1 MNDVLLRVIA
11 MQNSYS
17 NYFSRFSPDRPI
29 EIQWV
34 SLDLATDKKTFF
46 GIGSGPLFT
55 LLWVLPNSNKQNK
68 TFKFRKDF
76 RNHLVLTAK
85 PVN

>member
-34 SLDLATDKKTFF
+34 SLDLAMDKKTFF

-55 LLWVLPNSNKQNK
+55 LLWVLPNSNKTKPLNLEK
-68 TFKFRKDF
+68 T
-76 RNHLVLTAK
+76 LEII
-85 PVN
+85 